1 MAILIKRHAD
11 LGSVNINL
19 SSSKSE
25 SNRALVL
32 NAFTNHHSRL
42 INISDA
48 RDTRIMQ
55 NLLQSSDRE
64 LNVQDAGTTM
74 RFLTAYFSIG
84 SEIKILTGTP
94 RMNERPIKILVD
106 ALTEIGA
113 DIKYINKE
121 GYPPLEIHPFQ
132 GQKNDFI
139 RVRGDISSQY
149 ISALLMIAPVLPQ
162 GLTLELYGKISSQPY
177 IDMTL
182 ALMAA
187 FGVEVSEK
195 DHVYQIK
202 PQKYQQVDYRIES
215 DWSGAS
221 YWYSF
226 IALCN
231 SGKVHLSGLKSS
243 SLQGDRAIAEIMS
256 ELGVSSYFDEQGVWI
271 EKKNVKVDLNYDFTH
286 CPDLAQ
292 TVIVA
297 CAAKRIKS
305 TFSGLESLRIKE
317 TDRILALQNELAKI
331 GARLEEEETGKWIL
345 TPGHQ
350 LPLKEAITI
359 KTYDDHRMAMAFAP
373 LATMTDLIIEFP
385 DVVKKSYPGFWDDMK
400 KAGFSITE
408 L

>member
-297 CAAKRIKS
+297 CTTKGIKA

-345 TPGHQ
+345 SPGHQ